1 MWYFGSKVNPNPRE
15 IQTCSVQCLHSDT
28 KIAGVSQ
35 PWMFAAKQVGIS
47 EVLADLVPLTAEILI
62 IANHTGTKPA
72 GAWTL
77 TGWY

>member
-1 MWYFGSKVNPNPRE
+1 M
-15 IQTCSVQCLHSDT
+15 
-28 KIAGVSQ
+28 
-35 PWMFAAKQVGIS
+35 KQVGIS

-62 IANHTGTKPA
+62 IANQTGKKPA